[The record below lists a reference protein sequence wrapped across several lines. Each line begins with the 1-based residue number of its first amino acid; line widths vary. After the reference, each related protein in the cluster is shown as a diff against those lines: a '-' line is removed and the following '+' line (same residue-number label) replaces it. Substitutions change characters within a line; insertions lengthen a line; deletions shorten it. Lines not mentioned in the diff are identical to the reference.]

1 MPPSPPICHVPH
13 ICPLVSLCLPCPPSV
28 PHVALCLPC
37 PPCSSHVSPCPP
49 ICPHVPT
56 FRTPSTPVPHLS
68 PFSPEVPAAPDASLS
83 PLSLSPLS
91 PGRRPGQRALQEIRK
106 YQSSTLMLLR
116 AGPFSRLVREI
127 CLVFTRGVDYR
138 WQRVALMALQE
149 AAEAFMEWCGC
160 WRTPT
165 CARCTP
171 AASPSSPRTCSWPGA
186 CGGWRG
192 AAYERTP
199 ETPCI
204 GIPPPSQDSHSIGD
218 PPTLMGNLS
227 QWGDSTQGPH
237 F

>member
-149 AAEAFMEWCGC
+149 VGLHGMVRLLEDAYLC
-160 WRTPT
+160 TLH
-165 CARCTP
+165 ARRVTLFP
-171 AASPSSPRTCSWPGA
+171 KDLQLARRLRGLE
-186 CGGWRG
+186 GGG
-192 AAYERTP
+192 
-199 ETPCI
+199 
-204 GIPPPSQDSHSIGD
+204 
-218 PPTLMGNLS
+218 L
-227 QWGDSTQGPH
+227 
-237 F
+237 